1 MCRAY
6 MKISVRQFRK
16 KNFLFLPS
24 TITKPKNVNMTVAI
38 ANIIN
43 IINGNV
49 IDMINADTPNA
60 KNGCLAS
67 CLAILSK
74 NT

>member
-1 MCRAY
+1 MDG
-6 MKISVRQFRK
+6 
-16 KNFLFLPS
+16 NNLFLCSFLPS
-24 TITKPKNVNMTVAI
+24 TITKPKNVKMTVAI
-38 ANIIN
+38 ANTIKMT
-43 IINGNV
+43 NGNV
-49 IDMINADTPNA
+49 MDIISADAPNA